1 MHPEA
6 SATIGAAYYR
16 GYLIHFS
23 GEAVSW
29 RFMATP
35 AVPELPILSRGVSQK
50 FFSREE
56 ALAEAKVQINRV
68 LGRL

>member
-6 SATIGAAYYR
+6 SASIGAAHYR
-16 GYLIHFS
+16 GYLIHFC

-35 AVPELPILSRGVSQK
+35 EVPDLPILSRGASRK
-50 FFSREE
+50 FLSREE
-56 ALAEAKVQINRV
+56 ALAEAKVQIDRM
-68 LGRL
+68 LGT